1 MINDPTVTA
10 AIIAGLCA
18 VIVAIIAAIPKI
30 LELIKGPID
39 FPHLSIRT
47 PRKPV
52 DFQTH
57 PESLPILE
65 TVEHLGV
72 INVFRPTL
80 TPDNIS
86 AKVHKQAKLDFDN
99 RIKVAFNELNRL
111 RESQGKRPFYSNP
124 RYRLIKPPHFQSGKK
139 NFVLDLGEADF
150 AYVALLLEN
159 DVDVSIKKY
168 VRKKIH
174 MVANQLPKHLQSV
187 DSKINGLNEGQLGVQ
202 MVLITADGYTLLRK
216 RGQSVLEFS
225 NAWDIS
231 FSGYCGQNAL
241 LKTEGKED
249 ELDIGVTVRFELE
262 KEIGL
267 ISADPRSIVFTGLH
281 WSNVTGT
288 TGIVGYWQIQAS
300 RSELASCL
308 NKKFPGGATV
318 FETTEKANEVYVW
331 DNKNILVEFDG
342 PIIAQALQQAEKSLS
357 NNHPAIVPIARS
369 SLLLALSALGKSTA
383 GLEN

>member
-1 MINDPTVTA
+1 MDISSFIT
-10 AIIAGLCA
+10 IIAGLA
-18 VIVAIIAAIPKI
+18 GI
-30 LELIKGPID
+30 LGFLYLILVGQKNIFD
-39 FPHLSIRT
+39 WWQDIKASNRT
-47 PRKPV
+47 KQKPV
-52 DFQTH
+52 NFQSH
-57 PESLPILE
+57 PESLLILE

-86 AKVHKQAKLDFDN
+86 AKVHKQAKLDFDDN
-99 RIKVAFNELNRL
+99 MKVAFHELNRL
-111 RESQGKRPFYSNP
+111 KESQGKHPFYSNP

-139 NFVLDLGEADF
+139 NFVLELGEADF
-150 AYVALLLEN
+150 AYVALLLDN

-174 MVANQLPKHLQSV
+174 MVANQLPKHLQSF

-202 MVLITADGYTLLRK
+202 MVLITTDGYTLLRR

-225 NAWDIS
+225 NAWDVS

-241 LKTEGKED
+241 LTTESKQE

-262 KEIGL
+262 REIGI

-281 WSNVTGT
+281 WSNLTGT
-288 TGIVGYWQIQAS
+288 AGVIGYWQIQAS
-300 RSELASCL
+300 REELASCL
-308 NKKFPGGATV
+308 NKKFPAGATV

-331 DNKNILVEFDG
+331 DNKNILVKLDG
-342 PIIAQALQQAEKSLS
+342 PIIAQALQKAEKSLS
-357 NNHPAIVPIARS
+357 NNHPTIAPIARS
-369 SLLLALSALGKSTA
+369 SLLLALSALGKSTDS
-383 GLEN
+383 LEN